1 MYDPTDRYIRQCL
14 KNCAAQKQP
23 PERVKADLL
32 RAAVTTDAGRDSTL
46 SRRDTDGHYVPLAS
60 SRAPVE
66 RAIEPLQQPKVWLL
80 RNTLIP
86 FYQVT

>member
-1 MYDPTDRYIRQCL
+1 MYDATDRYIRQCL
-14 KNCAAQKQP
+14 KNWAAQQQP
-23 PERVKADLL
+23 PEGVKADLL
-32 RAAVTTDAGRDSTL
+32 RSAVTAEVGRADKL
-46 SRRDTDGHYVPLAS
+46 SRLDTDGHYVPLAS

>member
-1 MYDPTDRYIRQCL
+1 MYDATDRYIRQCL
-14 KNCAAQKQP
+14 KNWAAQQQP

-32 RAAVTTDAGRDSTL
+32 KTAVLGKVHQDKNL
-46 SRRDTDGHYVPLAS
+46 SRFDKDGHYVPLAS

-66 RAIEPLQQPKVWLL
+66 RAIEPLHQPKVWLL

>member
-1 MYDPTDRYIRQCL
+1 MYDATDRYIRQCL
-14 KNCAAQKQP
+14 KNWAAQQQP
-23 PERVKADLL
+23 PGWVKADLL
-32 RAAVTTDAGRDSTL
+32 KTAVTSEIHKDKNL
-46 SRRDTDGHYVPLAS
+46 SRFDTDGHYVPLAS

-66 RAIEPLQQPKVWLL
+66 RVIEPLQQPKVWLL